1 MTNNDITRILG
12 SALGHMASAHST
24 AQRFHVA
31 GGFEVTLWQ
40 NDEGAWEVSWVAF
53 GTTLA
58 TETLPDRAAAYS
70 LIDRVLAEANR
81 RKWNVTTVSALMEA
95 RPDVTLEDIA
105 RTTGWSLTDLVKLR
119 TAMRVSEEED
129 EARVELSRIRE
140 EDEMGMGL

>member
-12 SALGHMASAHST
+12 SALGHIAADRST

-31 GGFEVTLWQ
+31 GEFEITMWQ

-70 LIDRVLAEANR
+70 LIDRVLTEANR
-81 RKWNVTTVSALMEA
+81 RKWNVTTVAALLQS
-95 RPDVTLEDIA
+95 RPGVTLEDIA

-129 EARVELSRIRE
+129 EARVELPQVQ
-140 EDEMGMGL
+140 EDSLAFAQ